1 MFVQAPF
8 FFKPKSPC
16 HFFWYLL
23 KGLLKSHSFVVY
35 SFVVYSFV
43 VLCIQWTTYTVLFQN
58 KKLLWIRRFV
68 YSGLPLS
75 QHSQMHNSY
84 LSYCN
89 RMWL

>member
-43 VLCIQWTTYTVLFQN
+43 VLLYTVN
-58 KKLLWIRRFV
+58 YV
-68 YSGLPLS
+68 YSFVS
-75 QHSQMHNSY
+75 KQKATVN
-84 LSYCN
+84 
-89 RMWL
+89 

>member
-43 VLCIQWTTYTVLFQN
+43 VYSELRIQFCFKTKSYCELDGSYTVDF
-58 KKLLWIRRFV
+58 LLANIAK
-68 YSGLPLS
+68 YI
-75 QHSQMHNSY
+75 NSY

-89 RMWL
+89 RM